1 MIRCVLFD
9 TPDVEYYWSTISKLL
24 APMIEMTSD
33 EVSLETIQ
41 KYLFQGQT
49 KIIGVFKDK
58 ELIAACVLSIT
69 IYDTGKKTLQVPHI
83 GGSEMSLWKHKLW
96 DMIKKIAGNIGV
108 SHIRICGRSG
118 WEKLALSVEDQPHK
132 FKKLYTTFEYEV

>member
-9 TPDVEYYWSTISKLL
+9 TPDVEYYWSIISKLL
-24 APMIEMTSD
+24 SPMIEMTSN

-83 GGSEMSLWKHKLW
+83 GGYEMSLWKHKLW
-96 DMIKKIAGNIGV
+96 NMIKQIAGNIGV